1 MRTHDPVRGR
11 NIDAALQKIK
21 GHVAACWFGVVFDRQ
36 GSNCDSAIMRSA
48 THPPPQPTESTA
60 QTARRLQRNGIL
72 LRLSAVFLM
81 TGMSAAIHAVAG
93 KVPVGQIMFWR
104 ALFAIL
110 PIVIYMVIR
119 HEFPHAL
126 TTRRPMLHLTR
137 GIFGAISMALSFLS
151 LAYLPVANA
160 QALAY
165 LAPVLALPLAMILLG
180 EVLTRAVLIAIGI
193 SCAGMLAMLWE
204 AFSLPGE
211 GALIGMAAG
220 LGFAL
225 TMAFMRV
232 HVRRMTFT
240 ERPSTIAFS
249 FAAISALGGAMTLP
263 FGWVTLNWSMVAWL
277 ALAGIVGG
285 IGHILATEAMARTPV
300 AVLAPFE
307 FTGLIWALGFDALFF
322 GHLPGMMGWVG
333 IFAITT
339 AALLVSFAP
348 PATRPAA

>member
-1 MRTHDPVRGR
+1 MPSKTHAPAAQPLNTERRT
-11 NIDAALQKIK
+11 Q
-21 GHVAACWFGVVFDRQ
+21 
-36 GSNCDSAIMRSA
+36 M
-48 THPPPQPTESTA
+48 
-60 QTARRLQRNGIL
+60 NGIL

-81 TGMSAAIHAVAG
+81 TGMSAGIHAVADQ
-93 KVPVGQIMFWR
+93 VPVGQIMFWR
-104 ALFAIL
+104 TAFAIG
-110 PIVIYMVIR
+110 PIVIYMMIR
-119 HEFPHAL
+119 HDFPHAL

-137 GIFGAISMALSFLS
+137 GVLGAISMALSFLS

-165 LAPVLALPLAMILLG
+165 LAPVLALPLAVILLG
-180 EVLTRAVLIAIGI
+180 EGLSRPVLIAMGLAF
-193 SCAGMLAMLWE
+193 SGMLAMLWE

-220 LGFAL
+220 WGFAL
-225 TMAFMRV
+225 TMAFIRV

-249 FAAISALGGAMTLP
+249 FAVVSALGGLMTLP
-263 FGWVTLNWSMVAWL
+263 FGWITLDWGLLAWL

-285 IGHILATEAMARTPV
+285 IGHILATEAIARAPV

-322 GHLPGMMGWVG
+322 GHLPGGMGWVG
-333 IFAITT
+333 IFAITS
-339 AALLVSFAP
+339 AALFVSFTP
-348 PATRPAA
+348 PAKRATP

>member
-1 MRTHDPVRGR
+1 M
-11 NIDAALQKIK
+11 A
-21 GHVAACWFGVVFDRQ
+21 FD
-36 GSNCDSAIMRSA
+36 SLWPSCDSANM
-48 THPPPQPTESTA
+48 HQSTA
-60 QTARRLQRNGIL
+60 PSEQIESRTRLQGIL

-81 TGMSAAIHAVAG
+81 TGMSAAIHAVADEL
-93 KVPVGQIMFWR
+93 PVGQIMFWR
-104 ALFAIL
+104 ALFAIG
-110 PIVIYMVIR
+110 PIVIYMMIR

-137 GIFGAISMALSFLS
+137 GVFGAISMALSFLS

-165 LAPVLALPLAMILLG
+165 LAPVLALPLAVILLG
-180 EVLTRAVLIAIGI
+180 EVLTRTVLIAIGI
-193 SCAGMLAMLWE
+193 SFAGMLAMLWE

-249 FAAISALGGAMTLP
+249 FAVISALGGMMTLP
-263 FGWVTLNWSMVAWL
+263 FGWVTLDWSMFAWL

-285 IGHILATEAMARTPV
+285 IGHILATEAMARAPV

-322 GHLPGMMGWVG
+322 GHLPGIMGWVG
-333 IFAITT
+333 IFAITS

-348 PATRPAA
+348 QTKHPAT